1 MYNNLRFSFS
11 LRNNNYMIMINAILL
26 ITLKTKNLKFEN
38 FYKSS
43 YTYNFQSNIN
53 MIYYYNFTYCNINYK
68 LQHYLIANI
77 QTTPK
82 RKLSIKYSY

>member
-1 MYNNLRFSFS
+1 
-11 LRNNNYMIMINAILL
+11 MIMINAILL

-53 MIYYYNFTYCNINYK
+53 TIYYYNF
-68 LQHYLIANI
+68 
-77 QTTPK
+77 P
-82 RKLSIKYSY
+82 

>member
-53 MIYYYNFTYCNINYK
+53 TIYYYNF
-68 LQHYLIANI
+68 
-77 QTTPK
+77 P
-82 RKLSIKYSY
+82 